1 LPRLW
6 IAVIATVTVALGL
19 APAAAQ
25 ATVTS
30 SSITSW
36 TSSQPGT
43 PANAPY
49 LISFDNASTT
59 IRVTGTANAASGDL
73 VDIDCFSGS
82 PARISRLKRTAVLPG
97 GTFDTGDVSL
107 KTIAGHACRLRA
119 VPANGGAED
128 DDSRYAAAQIAVSE
142 ADLPVSLASGPN
154 LGAPFNYYVNAVTFN
169 SFATWTA
176 AGTPS
181 RSLSSITQ
189 YPACGGPSAAPI
201 DANFNVGTN
210 FALDCVGSLL
220 SDDLGAWG
228 GRSEVQVDG
237 HNAYDPAAAAS
248 PFANLGG
255 FPKTLSV
262 SVKFD
267 PTSGLVSSTATEPF
281 VFCSG
286 TNLETPTAA
295 ACVSLV
301 DTGVTL
307 QRTVTTSDDGRVIT
321 MTDTW
326 HSSDGAAHTVDLLYD
341 DVVGVQGFGDGN
353 RGWQFPG
360 QAGFTQYGTGAS
372 APAPTGASG
381 SILVR
386 TDVTAPDGDPSQA
399 SGAIT
404 FDSPPAGFRFA
415 SNSELEE
422 HRVLPVPAG
431 GTASLTYVYSLG
443 STSADAAQMALAA
456 QDQLQPLAV
465 TITSPGNGSSV
476 SSSPVTVT
484 GTAVAG
490 SGIGSITIAG
500 QTVPVEPNG
509 SWSANVALNPGSNAL
524 PVLATDAAGISAQG
538 QLTVVYQPP
547 TAAGSPPVTVNP
559 VKCRVPRTKGMKLPA
574 AERALR
580 RAHCRVGRIKH
591 VSSKKLARGRVMG
604 TTPHAGRRLAPGAKV
619 ALSVSK
625 GA

>member
-36 TSSQPGT
+36 TSSQAGT

-49 LISFDNASTT
+49 LISFDNAGTT
-59 IRVTGTANAASGDL
+59 IHVTGTANAAPGDL

-82 PARISRLKRTAVLPG
+82 PARISRLTQTAVLPDR
-97 GTFDTGDVSL
+97 TFDTGAVPL
-107 KTIAGHACRLRA
+107 KAIAGHACRLRA
-119 VPANGGAED
+119 VPANGGVND
-128 DDSRYAAAQIAVSE
+128 DDSRFAAAQIAVSRV
-142 ADLPVSLASGPN
+142 DLPVSLASGS
-154 LGAPFNYYVNAVTFN
+154 GAPFNYIVNAVTFN
-169 SFATWTA
+169 TFATWSA

-181 RSLSSITQ
+181 RSLSTITP
-189 YPACGGPSAAPI
+189 YPCGGPSAAPI

-248 PFANLGG
+248 SFAGLAG
-255 FPKTLSV
+255 FPKTLAV
-262 SVKFD
+262 SVQFD
-267 PTSGLVSSTATEPF
+267 PTTGLVSSTATEPF

-286 TNLETPTAA
+286 TNAETPTAA

-301 DTGVTL
+301 DAGVTL
-307 QRTVTTSDDGRVIT
+307 QRTVTTSDDGRVMT

-326 HSSDGAAHTVDLLYD
+326 HSSDGVAHTVDLLYD

-372 APAPTGASG
+372 VPAPTAAPG

-386 TDVTAPDGDPSQA
+386 TDVTAPDGDPNQA
-399 SGAIT
+399 SGTIT
-404 FDSPPAGFRFA
+404 FDSQQAGLRFA

-422 HRVLPVPAG
+422 HRVLPLPAG
-431 GTASLTYVYSLG
+431 GDASLTYVYSLG
-443 STSADAAQMALAA
+443 STSADAARMGLAA
-456 QDQLQPLAV
+456 QDRLQPLAV
-465 TITSPGNGSSV
+465 TITSPGSGSSV

-509 SWSANVALNPGSNAL
+509 SWSANVPLNPGSNAL
-524 PVLATDAAGISAQG
+524 PVLATDAAGITAQG
-538 QLTVVYQPP
+538 QLTIVYQPP
-547 TAAGSPPVTVNP
+547 SVAGSPPVTVNP
-559 VKCRVPRTKGMKLPA
+559 LKCRVPRTKGMKLPA

-580 RAHCRVGRIKH
+580 RAHCRVGKIKH

-604 TTPHAGRRLAPGAKV
+604 TTPPAGRRLAPGAKV
-619 ALSVSK
+619 ALSVSQ

>member
-1 LPRLW
+1 M
-6 IAVIATVTVALGL
+6 V
-19 APAAAQ
+19 Q
-25 ATVTS
+25 
-30 SSITSW
+30 
-36 TSSQPGT
+36 
-43 PANAPY
+43 
-49 LISFDNASTT
+49 
-59 IRVTGTANAASGDL
+59 
-73 VDIDCFSGS
+73 
-82 PARISRLKRTAVLPG
+82 G

-107 KTIAGHACRLRA
+107 QAIAGHACRLRA
-119 VPANGGAED
+119 VPVNGKADD
-128 DDSRYAAAQIAVSE
+128 DDSSYAAAQIAVSE
-142 ADLPVSLASGPN
+142 ADLPVSLASGTN
-154 LGAPFNYYVNAVTFN
+154 SGAPFNYYVNAVTFN
-169 SFATWTA
+169 TFATWSA

-181 RSLSSITQ
+181 RSLSSITP
-189 YPACGGPSAAPI
+189 YPCGGPSAAPI

-237 HNAYDPAAAAS
+237 RNAYDPAAAAS
-248 PFANLGG
+248 LFPNLTG
-255 FPKTLSV
+255 FPNTLAV

-286 TNLETPTAA
+286 TNSETPTPA

-307 QRTVTTSDDGRVIT
+307 QRTITTSDDGRVIT
-321 MTDTW
+321 VTDTW
-326 HSSDGAAHTVDLLYD
+326 HSSDGAAHSMDLLYD
-341 DVVGVQGFGDGN
+341 DVVGVPGSGDGN

-372 APAPTGASG
+372 VPAPTGASG

-386 TDVTAPDGDPSQA
+386 TDVTAPDGDPNQA

-404 FDSPPAGFRFA
+404 FDSPPPGLRFA

-431 GTASLTYVYSLG
+431 GNASLTYVYSLG
-443 STSADAAQMALAA
+443 STSADAARMALAA

-465 TITSPGNGSSV
+465 TITSPGSGSSV

-509 SWSANVALNPGSNAL
+509 SWSANVSLNPGSNAL
-524 PVLATDAAGISAQG
+524 PVLATDAAGITAQG
-538 QLTVVYQPP
+538 QLTIVYQPP
-547 TAAGSPPVTVNP
+547 SAAGSPPVTVNP
-559 VKCRVPRTKGMKLPA
+559 VKCRVPRTKGMKLLA

-580 RAHCRVGRIKH
+580 RAHCRVGKIKH

-604 TTPHAGRRLAPGAKV
+604 TTPPAGRRLAPGAKV